1 MIKGIYNENEFYTN
15 HYWATKYFDELKSKI
30 QNVPNLKEKIDQLK
44 SISAIYWDLT
54 DSKDISSLEKNDLF
68 ESFYQKLFE
77 ILGHAWLPTKRQTLD
92 GRYYTSV
99 SETKKDSKSHVLLAL
114 TNQKET
120 GSFENIPYQLSK
132 LDFDEQEE
140 ADDRELTEIV
150 SEELESETGPKW
162 FILGSLDGLFLI
174 ERTKWAY
181 GRFIRINFTEVFSQ
195 KDEDVYTSLIGLF
208 SRDVLAPESGIS
220 IHSELDDNSHRYA
233 FAVTTELREGVR
245 EAIELLINEMIYA
258 KREAKQEF
266 LKKGKE
272 STEYAKELSHDALFY
287 VYRLIFLLFLES
299 QGEDSELLP
308 LKSEIYRHGYML
320 EKLLEVTFKKIHE
333 GTQEYEG
340 TFIQESL
347 ERIFDLIF
355 NGFAPQKSADL
366 IARDLSST
374 GFLVKGLKSDLFDPE
389 KVKHLKG
396 VTLRNGVLQKILQKL
411 SMADMKEGKKTRK
424 ARVSYAN
431 LGINQL
437 GAVYEGL
444 LSYTGFFAQEDL
456 YELTQVKKGK
466 DDDEDEGSDESES
479 DDVKIK
485 VQKIDPDKVY
495 LAPKSLVE
503 KYKKDKKYKLTE
515 KHFVLDPETGEPV
528 VYKKGSFMFRMAG
541 RDRQKLAS
549 FYTPESLTKCTVKY
563 ALKVLFENKNTLE
576 ELKKIKILEPAMG
589 SGAFLNEAVNQ
600 LSDRILELEVKE
612 NPNLYKTP
620 KEKQKRL
627 WNIKY
632 ELISNNIYGVDLNP
646 TAIEL
651 ARFSLWLNCI
661 GAGKEPP
668 KFDQKLK
675 VGNSLIGARFR
686 KNAEGIFPWLMLDQG
701 MMDYGK
707 KLSDYDEND
716 FDSLK
721 SFRDAFLKSEM
732 KASSDIIQ
740 EIQQKAEKY
749 FNDFQNG
756 INNSTCYAKLKSCA
770 DLWCSYF
777 FLNKKNI
784 NIFPKTHQELI
795 NLQARILESGIES
808 IDSDIRSTLNQIV
821 ANEKFFHWEIEF
833 PNEIS
838 TGGFDLIL
846 GNPPWVAVEWQDA
859 LYVSDFNIIP
869 LVHKMNAAGTRKFVE
884 DLDDSE
890 ITSGLFEQ
898 FIRVSGY
905 SKMLETQFYKD
916 LDGVPK
922 NTYKAFDVLSFHL
935 LKVNGAFGIIQEDG
949 ILEDKDGSNF
959 RKKVYGRFRFH
970 FQFQNEKKLF
980 AEIGN
985 AKRFSL
991 NIFGDYLDNTS
1002 FHHIGNLLV
1011 PSTIDECFASDGSGE
1026 VPLIKDLNSNWETK
1040 GHLNRII
1047 KVDNRRINKFGLF
1060 LNDEKSIAPGFLNL
1074 HSDAL
1079 MSFVDKISNCTE
1091 TFATFSGGIEKCIGS
1106 EMLHEVG
1113 AQDKGIM
1120 KKYERGG
1127 KIFTEIPKSIGSTI
1141 LSGPHINTLNPL
1153 SQETMS
1159 DFKSKFS
1166 YNSLNLEDISDFYI
1180 PRTLYQ
1186 LEIHESKLD
1195 EIFPHLNGRPY
1206 RSFYRILTRGM
1217 INPTNERCMFT
1228 CIIPPGVNH
1237 INTLRSVAFAEED
1250 KLPIFTGLS
1259 ASLVIDSI
1267 QRLLNKPAFFPNDF
1281 KKLPIGKNKSFLNS
1295 IGRRT
1300 LALNGLTE
1308 FYSDLWMRASTLA
1321 ADDHLISKERLS
1333 GFGEIYKRSNAFR
1346 SPRIRLQAMIEID
1359 ALTGLHYDLS
1369 TDELTQIYQTLFP
1382 VLSMYDRQNK
1392 FDRKAKLIEAYNF
1405 FEKRGW

>member
-15 HYWATKYFDELKSKI
+15 HYWSTKYFDELKSKI

-44 SISAIYWDLT
+44 SISAIYWDLN

-389 KVKHLKG
+389 KVKHLKA

-411 SMADMKEGKKTRK
+411 SMADMKDGKKTRK

-466 DDDEDEGSDESES
+466 EEDEDSDDAESDEN
-479 DDVKIK
+479 KTK

-528 VYKKGSFMFRMAG
+528 VYKKGSFMFRMSG

-563 ALKVLFENKNTLE
+563 ALKVLFENKKTLE
-576 ELKKIKILEPAMG
+576 ELKSVKILEPAMG

-600 LSDRILELEVKE
+600 LSDKILELEVKE
-612 NPNLYKTP
+612 NTTKYKTP
-620 KEKQKRL
+620 NDRQKRL

-632 ELISNNIYGVDLNP
+632 DLISNNVFGVDLNP

-668 KFDQKLK
+668 KFENRLK
-675 VGNSLIGARFR
+675 VGNSLIGARFK
-686 KNAEGIFPWLMLDQG
+686 KNAGGIYPWLMIDHS

-707 KLSDYDEND
+707 RLAEYDVD
-716 FDSLK
+716 GAKKIKGYRDS
-721 SFRDAFLKSEM
+721 FLKSEI
-732 KASSDIIQ
+732 KLSNDTLKDAQ
-740 EIQQKAEKY
+740 ERAEEAFKCLLE
-749 FNDFQNG
+749 G
-756 INNSTCYAKLKSCA
+756 KNSKENYEKLKMCC
-770 DLWCSYF
+770 DLWSSLF
-777 FLNKKNI
+777 FLNSKDVSVYPQDHKGFLNI
-784 NIFPKTHQELI
+784 IISILSGSVSAELEK
-795 NLQARILESGIES
+795 LKESLTRIATEE
-808 IDSDIRSTLNQIV
+808 R
-821 ANEKFFHWEIEF
+821 FFHWEIEF
-833 PNEIS
+833 PKEIAS
-838 TGGFDLIL
+838 GGFDLIL

-859 LYVSDFNIIP
+859 LYVSDFNVIP
-869 LVHKMNAAGTRKFVE
+869 LVHKLNASDTRK
-884 DLDDSE
+884 LIDSLNDSQLNE
-890 ITSGLFEQ
+890 LLSDQ
-898 FIRVSGY
+898 FINLTGY
-905 SKMLETQFYKD
+905 SNLLNTPFYD
-916 LDGVPK
+916 SLAGVPK
-922 NTYKAFDVLSFHL
+922 NTYKAFDVLSFNL
-935 LKVNGAFGIIQEDG
+935 LSKNGVLGIIQEDG
-949 ILEDKDGSNF
+949 VFEDKDGKYL
-959 RKKVYGRFRFH
+959 RKIFYHRLAYH
-970 FQFQNEKKLF
+970 FQFQNQKKLF
-980 AEIGN
+980 AEVGN
-985 AKRFSL
+985 TRMFSI
-991 NIFGDYLDNTS
+991 NIFGEHKLSVN
-1002 FHHIGNLLV
+1002 FLHLGNCFLS
-1011 PSTIDECFASDGSGE
+1011 STIDESIESDGQGD
-1026 VPLIKDLNSNWETK
+1026 VPEIKNQFGDWDTK
-1040 GHLNRII
+1040 GHAKRII
-1047 KVDNRRINKFGLF
+1047 KVDSTRLNVFANF
-1060 LNDEKSIAPGFLNL
+1060 LNDNDLEAPRFLNL
-1074 HSDAL
+1074 HSEAL
-1079 MSFVDKISNCTE
+1079 MSAVEKIALCNETFE
-1091 TFATFSGGIEKCIGS
+1091 TFAGGSINTVGS
-1106 EMLHEVG
+1106 EMFHEVNS
-1113 AQDKGIM
+1113 QDKGYIE
-1120 KKYERGG
+1120 KNERSG
-1127 KIFTEIPKSIGSTI
+1127 KIFTSAPKSIDLAI
-1141 LSGPHINTLNPL
+1141 FSGPNVHVLNPFF
-1153 SQETMS
+1153 QEP
-1159 DFKSKFS
+1159 FIEYRNHRS
-1166 YNSLNLEDISDFYI
+1166 YSEVDLETISDDYL
-1180 PRTLYQ
+1180 PRTVYKLKID
-1186 LEIHESKLD
+1186 LKKCDELFPVLMSK
-1195 EIFPHLNGRPY
+1195 PY
-1206 RSFYRILTRGM
+1206 RKYYRLVTRGM
-1217 INPTNERCMFT
+1217 IDTSGARSMFT
-1228 CIIPPGVNH
+1228 SIIPPGSSH
-1237 INTLRSVAFAEED
+1237 INGLRSFAIENQTL
-1250 KLPIFTGLS
+1250 LPALAGIA
-1259 ASLVIDSI
+1259 ASLTIDGL
-1267 QRLLNKPAFFPNDF
+1267 QRILNKTNFFPDDF
-1281 KKLPIGKNKSFLNS
+1281 KKIPIGPNKKYLNS
-1295 IGRRT
+1295 IGRRV
-1300 LALNGLTE
+1300 LALNGLSET
-1308 FYSDLWMRASTLA
+1308 YSDLWKLTTNLIGEDSLITKVPLMGYGLTYLRKNTLRKS
-1321 ADDHLISKERLS
+1321 DH
-1333 GFGEIYKRSNAFR
+1333 
-1346 SPRIRLQAMIEID
+1346 RLQALVEID
-1359 ALTGLHYDLS
+1359 ALTALHFGLSSEELS
-1369 TDELTQIYQTLFP
+1369 QIYQILFP
-1382 VLSMYDRQNK
+1382 VLSMYDRQNN
-1392 FDRKAKLIEAYNF
+1392 FDRKSKLIEAYNF

>member
-30 QNVPNLKEKIDQLK
+30 QNVPNLKEKTEQLK
-44 SISAIYWDLT
+44 SISAAYWDLA
-54 DSKDISSLEKNDLF
+54 DAKDISSSEKNELF

-77 ILGHAWLPTKRQTLD
+77 ILGHAWLPTKRQTID
-92 GRYYTSV
+92 GRYYSSV
-99 SETKKDSKSHVLLAL
+99 SEAKKDSKSHVLVAL

-140 ADDRELTEIV
+140 VDDRELTEIV

-162 FILGSLDGLFLI
+162 YILGSLDGLFLI

-181 GRFIRINFTEVFSQ
+181 GRFIRIDFTEVFSQ
-195 KDEDVYTSLIGLF
+195 KDEEVYTSIIGLF
-208 SRDVLAPESGIS
+208 SKDVLAPDSGIS

-320 EKLLEVTFKKIHE
+320 EKLLEVTFRKIHE

-347 ERIFDLIF
+347 ERIFDLIY
-355 NGFAPQKSADL
+355 NGFTPQKSADL

-466 DDDEDEGSDESES
+466 DDDEESDGSDQDET
-479 DDVKIK
+479 DDKKVKA
-485 VQKIDPDKVY
+485 QKIDPDKVY

-563 ALKVLFENKNTLE
+563 ALKVLFENKKTIE
-576 ELKKIKILEPAMG
+576 ELKKVKILEPAMG

-600 LSDRILELEVKE
+600 LSDKILELEIKE
-612 NPNLYKTP
+612 NSNLYKTP
-620 KEKQKRL
+620 KDRQKLL
-627 WNIKY
+627 WDIKY
-632 ELISNNIYGVDLNP
+632 DLISNNVYGVDLNP

-668 KFDQKLK
+668 QFQNKLK
-675 VGNSLIGARFR
+675 IGNSLIGARFKR
-686 KNAEGIFPWLMLDQG
+686 NADGVFPWVLLDQG
-701 MMDYGK
+701 MIDYGK
-707 KLSDYDEND
+707 KLAEYDKVGFE
-716 FDSLK
+716 K
-721 SFRDAFLKSEM
+721 IKTFRDNFLKSEL
-732 KASSDIIQ
+732 KANDKLIQ
-740 EIQQKAEKY
+740 ELQSKAERA
-749 FNDFQNG
+749 FNNICNG
-756 INNSTCYAKLKSCA
+756 KDSVNTYEKLKLCA

-777 FLNKKNI
+777 FLSPVEIKV
-784 NIFPKTHQELI
+784 FPKSHQELI
-795 NLQARILESGIES
+795 TLFLEILENDSTKVSKELMELLAGIVTTE
-808 IDSDIRSTLNQIV
+808 R
-821 ANEKFFHWEIEF
+821 FFHWDLEY
-833 PNEIS
+833 PHDVS
-838 TGGFDLIL
+838 TGFDLIL

-859 LYVSDFNIIP
+859 LYVSDYNIMP
-869 LVHKMNAAGTRKFVE
+869 LVFKLNAAGTRKFVD
-884 DLDDSE
+884 DLKDPE
-890 ITSGLFEQ
+890 VYSGLAYQ
-898 FIRVSGY
+898 YIRVSGY
-905 SKMLETQFYKD
+905 SKMQETSFYRV
-916 LDGVPK
+916 LAGTPK
-922 NTYKAFDVLSFHL
+922 NTYKTFDVLGFDL
-935 LKVNGAFGIIQEDG
+935 LSKSGAFGIIQEDG
-949 ILEDKDGSNF
+949 ALEDKSGSLF
-959 RKKVYGRFRFH
+959 REQMYKRFRFH

-985 AKRFSL
+985 AKRFSVNVFGSL
-991 NIFGDYLDNTS
+991 NESSNFS
-1002 FHHIGNLLV
+1002 HIGNCFV
-1011 PSTIDECFASDGSGE
+1011 ASTIDECFAHDGHGE
-1026 VPLIKDLNSNWETK
+1026 TPLVKDKNGQWEVRGHKSRIILINSNILDLFGK
-1040 GHLNRII
+1040 YLN
-1047 KVDNRRINKFGLF
+1047 DHTAAPCF
-1060 LNDEKSIAPGFLNL
+1060 LNI
-1074 HSDAL
+1074 HS
-1079 MSFVDKISNCTE
+1079 
-1091 TFATFSGGIEKCIGS
+1091 SGLLAFIEKVGLAARKIGNFVGS
-1106 EMLHEVG
+1106 SNFVGSYMFHETD
-1113 AQDKGIM
+1113 AQDENFI
-1120 KKYERGG
+1120 ELNPSR
-1127 KIFTEIPKSIGSTI
+1127 PSSIDNVI
-1141 LSGPHINTLNPL
+1141 LSGPHINTGNPL
-1153 SQETMS
+1153 SQETAEKY
-1159 DFKSKFS
+1159 KSKFS
-1166 YNSLNLEDISDFYI
+1166 YETLNLEEIADSFIQ
-1180 PRTLYQ
+1180 RTVYRLK
-1186 LEIHESKLD
+1186 IKPD
-1195 EIFPHLNGRPY
+1195 EVDKQNPLLNQIPY
-1206 RSFYRILTRGM
+1206 RKHFRLLTRRR
-1217 INPTNERCMFT
+1217 INVTNERCLFSV
-1228 CIIPPGVNH
+1228 IAPPGMIH
-1237 INTLRSVAFAEED
+1237 INTISGIAFTD
-1250 KLPIFTGLS
+1250 YKHLLVVTGLLT
-1259 ASLVIDSI
+1259 SLTLDAYL
-1267 QRLLNKPAFFPNDF
+1267 RLKNKGDLFITDIPE
-1281 KKLPIGKNKSFLNS
+1281 LPIGSNDNFLDS
-1295 IGRRT
+1295 IARRT
-1300 LALNGLTE
+1300 LALNGLTIHYDKLWKE
-1308 FYSDLWMRASTLA
+1308 CGDLALDDALITKKKLVGYGQGYSRTAPFRIK
-1321 ADDHLISKERLS
+1321 AD
-1333 GFGEIYKRSNAFR
+1333 
-1346 SPRIRLQAMIEID
+1346 RIQAIIEID
-1359 ALTGLHYDLS
+1359 ALTALHYGIS
-1369 TDELTQIYQTLFP
+1369 ANELVQVYQILFP
-1382 VLSMYDRQNK
+1382 VLSMYDRQNN
-1392 FDRKAKLIEAYNF
+1392 FDRKTKLIEAYNF

>member
-15 HYWATKYFDELKSKI
+15 HWATKYFDELKSKI

-99 SETKKDSKSHVLLAL
+99 SETKKDSKSHVILAL

-208 SRDVLAPESGIS
+208 SRDILAPDSGVS

-272 STEYAKELSHDALFY
+272 SNEYAKELSHDALFY

-456 YELTQVKKGK
+456 YELTQIKKGK

-479 DDVKIK
+479 DDTKTKI
-485 VQKIDPDKVY
+485 QKIDPDKVY

-515 KHFVLDPETGEPV
+515 RHFVLDPETGEPV
-528 VYKKGSFMFRMAG
+528 IYKKGSFMFRMAG

-563 ALKVLFENKNTLE
+563 ALKVLFESKKTLE
-576 ELKKIKILEPAMG
+576 ELKKVKILEPAMG

-612 NPNLYKTP
+612 SFNTYKTP
-620 KEKQKRL
+620 KDRQKRL
-627 WNIKY
+627 WDIKY
-632 ELISNNIYGVDLNP
+632 HLISNNVYGVDLNP

-668 KFDQKLK
+668 KFDSRLK
-675 VGNSLIGARFR
+675 IGNSLIGARFK
-686 KNAEGIFPWLMLDQG
+686 KNADGIFPWLVLDKG

-707 KLSDYDEND
+707 KLFEYDNKGAERI
-716 FDSLK
+716 K
-721 SFRDAFLKSEM
+721 AHRDIFLKSEINGSDKYI
-732 KASSDIIQ
+732 KA
-740 EIQQKAEKY
+740 IQQKAEKV
-749 FNDFQNG
+749 FENIFIENDETKH
-756 INNSTCYAKLKSCA
+756 SYEKLKFCT
-770 DLWCSYF
+770 DLWCSLF
-777 FLNKKNI
+777 FINNDNI
-784 NIFPKTHQELI
+784 DVFPETHKDLLI
-795 NLQARILESGIES
+795 TFEKILESGSSAIPSNLRQIIEKVS
-808 IDSDIRSTLNQIV
+808 ESER
-821 ANEKFFHWEIEF
+821 FFHWEIEF
-833 PNEIS
+833 PNLVRDS
-838 TGGFDLIL
+838 GFDLIL

-859 LYVSDFNIIP
+859 LYVSDFNIMP
-869 LVHKMNAAGTRKFVE
+869 LVLSMNAASTRKFIAQIQ
-884 DLDDSE
+884 DPQ
-890 ITSGLFEQ
+890 IHAGLSRQ
-898 FIRVSGY
+898 FIQLTGY
-905 SKMLETQFYKD
+905 SKMLETDTYKV
-916 LDGVPK
+916 LKGLSK
-922 NTYKAFDVLSFHL
+922 NTYKAFDVIAISLISSSG
-935 LKVNGAFGIIQEDG
+935 VIGIIQDDG
-949 ILEDKDGSNF
+949 LLEERSADDAREMLYKMY
-959 RKKVYGRFRFH
+959 RYH
-970 FQFQNEKKLF
+970 FQFFNEKYLF
-980 AEIGN
+980 AEVNHRQKYSI
-985 AKRFSL
+985 
-991 NIFGDYLDNTS
+991 NIFGKEQKSIS
-1002 FHHIGNLLV
+1002 FFHIGNLFS
-1011 PSTIDECFASDGSGE
+1011 PTTIEESFTAKTTDP
-1026 VPLIKDLNSNWETK
+1026 VPLIKDDQGNWNTK
-1040 GHLNRII
+1040 GHPSRII
-1047 KVDNRRINKFGLF
+1047 EV
-1060 LNDEKSIAPGFLNL
+1060 NDELISTFSKFQSNSNVSAGPVFLNL
-1074 HSDAL
+1074 HTKDLASVI
-1079 MSFVDKISNCTE
+1079 SKISRIEQSIDSYLGTE
-1091 TFATFSGGIEKCIGS
+1091 N
-1106 EMLHEVG
+1106 
-1113 AQDKGIM
+1113 
-1120 KKYERGG
+1120 
-1127 KIFTEIPKSIGSTI
+1127 SIGSVMFDETKAQDI
-1141 LSGPHINTLNPL
+1141 GYVKIAPSRSKSIEKLVLTAPMISANNPL
-1153 SQETMS
+1153 FQEVSTEYKN
-1159 DFKSKFS
+1159 KSS
-1166 YNSLNLEDISDFYI
+1166 YDYVNLLEISDNFLPKSLFHI
-1180 PRTLYQ
+1180 SE
-1186 LEIHESKLD
+1186 EIGILKSQMPT
-1195 EIFPHLNGRPY
+1195 FQGVPY
-1206 RSFYRILTRGM
+1206 SEYYRIISRGM
-1217 INPTNERCMFT
+1217 INSANERSLFT
-1228 CIIPPGVNH
+1228 CLIPPGVIHLNG
-1237 INTLRSVAFAEED
+1237 LRSFTTID
-1250 KLPIFTGLS
+1250 PIKLCEVGGLAS
-1259 ASLVIDSI
+1259 TLVYDGICRLKNKINFYYDDFRDFPMGSEKKYLNSIARRFLSLNCLTSYYSSIWIKTASLKKDDSLMSGF
-1267 QRLLNKPAFFPNDF
+1267 RL
-1281 KKLPIGKNKSFLNS
+1281 IGYGEMWSSQFSVKNKSD
-1295 IGRRT
+1295 RT
-1300 LALNGLTE
+1300 QAQIELDALSALSLGLT
-1308 FYSDLWMRASTLA
+1308 A
-1321 ADDHLISKERLS
+1321 
-1333 GFGEIYKRSNAFR
+1333 N
-1346 SPRIRLQAMIEID
+1346 
-1359 ALTGLHYDLS
+1359 
-1369 TDELTQIYQTLFP
+1369 ELEQIYTNLFP
-1382 VLSMYDRQNK
+1382 VLRNYDRKEKVDRIMLLQNA
-1392 FDRKAKLIEAYNF
+1392 FNF

>member
-15 HYWATKYFDELKSKI
+15 HYWSTKYFDELKSKI

-44 SISAIYWDLT
+44 SISAIYWDLN

-99 SETKKDSKSHVLLAL
+99 SETKKDSKSHVILAL

-120 GSFENIPYQLSK
+120 GSFENIPYQLSN
-132 LDFDEQEE
+132 LYFDEQDEI
-140 ADDRELTEIV
+140 DDRELTEIV

-208 SRDVLAPESGIS
+208 SRDVLAPDSGIS

-272 STEYAKELSHDALFY
+272 SNEYAKELSHDALFY

-466 DDDEDEGSDESES
+466 EEDEDSDDAESDENK
-479 DDVKIK
+479 VKA
-485 VQKIDPDKVY
+485 QKIDPDKVY

-563 ALKVLFENKNTLE
+563 ALKVLFENKKTIE
-576 ELKKIKILEPAMG
+576 ELKAVKILEPAMG

-600 LSDRILELEVKE
+600 LSDKILELEVKA
-612 NPNLYKTP
+612 NPILHKTP
-620 KEKQKRL
+620 KDKQKRL
-627 WNIKY
+627 WDIKY
-632 ELISNNIYGVDLNP
+632 ELISNNVYGVDLNP

-668 KFDQKLK
+668 KLQNKLK
-675 VGNSLIGARFR
+675 VGNSLIGARFK
-686 KNAEGIFPWLMLDQG
+686 KNAEGVYPWLMLDTG
-701 MMDYGK
+701 MLQYGK
-707 KLSDYDEND
+707 KLSEYGEAETKKIKEYREILLRSQLNGNDELV
-716 FDSLK
+716 LK
-721 SFRDAFLKSEM
+721 VQKLSEVVFNNLLSGIEIVNNYTKLKLC
-732 KASSDIIQ
+732 SDI
-740 EIQQKAEKY
+740 
-749 FNDFQNG
+749 
-756 INNSTCYAKLKSCA
+756 
-770 DLWCSYF
+770 WCSYF
-777 FLNKKNI
+777 FLNQYDLLTFPSSHKEYLNI
-784 NIFPKTHQELI
+784 ILKVLTSEQIELPP
-795 NLQARILESGIES
+795 NLNNTISRIA
-808 IDSDIRSTLNQIV
+808 T
-821 ANEKFFHWEIEF
+821 NERFFHWEIEYS
-833 PNEIS
+833 NEVS
-838 TGGFDLIL
+838 NGGFNLIL

-859 LYVSDFNIIP
+859 LYVSDYNIIP
-869 LVHKMNAAGTRKFVE
+869 LVHKMNAAGTRKFVS
-884 DLDDSE
+884 DLNEKE
-890 ITSGLFEQ
+890 INEGLFSQ
-898 FIRVSGY
+898 YIRISGY
-905 SKMLETQFYKD
+905 SSLLETSFFKD
-916 LDGVPK
+916 LDGMAK
-922 NTYKAFDVLSFHL
+922 NTYKTFDVLSFNL
-935 LKVNGAFGIIQEDG
+935 LSNDGAFGIIQEDG
-949 ILEDKDGSNF
+949 VLEDKVGKEF
-959 RKKVYGRFRFH
+959 REKLYSRYRFH
-970 FQFQNEKKLF
+970 FQFQNEKFLF
-980 AEIGN
+980 AEVGH
-985 AKRFSL
+985 AKRFSI
-991 NIFGDYLDNTS
+991 NVFGSPVVDPNFD
-1002 FHHIGNLLV
+1002 HIGNLFI
-1011 PSTIDECFASDGSGE
+1011 PITIDECFESDGSGE
-1026 VPLIKDLNSNWETK
+1026 IPFIKDSSSNWDTR
-1040 GHLNRII
+1040 GHKQRII
-1047 KVDNRRINKFGLF
+1047 NIDKKRLNTFGKF
-1060 LNDEKSIAPGFLNL
+1060 LNDEGSKAPIFLNL
-1074 HSDAL
+1074 HSEGL
-1079 MSFVDKISNCTE
+1079 MAVIEKISNCRE
-1091 TFATFSGGIEKCIGS
+1091 TFESFSGGSGYSVGS
-1106 EMLHEVG
+1106 EMFNETS
-1113 AQDKGIM
+1113 AQDKGYIE
-1120 KKYERGG
+1120 KVEKNG
-1127 KIFTEIPKSIGSTI
+1127 KILTFVPKSTGLVV
-1141 LSGPHINTLNPL
+1141 LSGPHINAYNPY
-1153 SQETMS
+1153 SQETRS
-1159 DFKSKFS
+1159 EFQSKFS
-1166 YNSLNLEDISDFYI
+1166 YNEIELEKIRPEFI
-1180 PRTLYQ
+1180 QRTLYQ
-1186 LEIHESKLD
+1186 IKLDESKLD
-1195 EIFPHLNGRPY
+1195 DLFPKLQGRPY
-1206 RSFYRILTRGM
+1206 RSYFRLLTRNM

-1228 CIIPPGVNH
+1228 VIIPPGFNH
-1237 INTLRSVAFAEED
+1237 INTLASIAFNEEEMT
-1250 KLPIFTGLS
+1250 PIFCGLS
-1259 ASLVIDSI
+1259 GSLIIDGL
-1267 QRLLNKPAFFPNDF
+1267 QRLLNKSHFFASDF
-1281 KKLPIGKNKSFLNS
+1281 SQIPIGKNKMFLNS
-1295 IGRRT
+1295 IGRRA
-1300 LALNGLTE
+1300 LALNGLTSHYGE
-1308 FYSDLWMRASTLA
+1308 LWKRSEKLKG
-1321 ADDHLISKERLS
+1321 DDSLINSKKLN
-1333 GFGEIYKRSNAFR
+1333 GFGETFKKENSLFHE
-1346 SPRIRLQAMIEID
+1346 SDRIQATIEID
-1359 ALTGLHYDLS
+1359 ALTALHYGLTS
-1369 TDELTQIYQTLFP
+1369 VELIQVYQILFP
-1382 VLSMYDRQNK
+1382 VLSMYDRQNN
-1392 FDRKAKLIEAYNF
+1392 FDRKSKLIEAYNF